1 MTPRRLALGGFMTAS
16 SVYRWLRDTGPATYL
31 SSLGAPRVAWYEI
44 DAVCKPASA
53 GLLPVA
59 RSSAAPITRLSTHA
73 RSSTWLPGD
82 PTVVPPDQPPPPP
95 LPLPTL
101 APDRPYH

>member
-1 MTPRRLALGGFMTAS
+1 MTPRRLALCGFMTAS

-53 GLLPVA
+53 GRLPVA
-59 RSSAAPITRLSTHA
+59 RSSAAPITRRSTHA
-73 RSSTWLPGD
+73 RSSTWLAGD
-82 PTVVPPDQPPPPP
+82 PTVRPLDQPASCS
-95 LPLPTL
+95 L
-101 APDRPYH
+101 AVPAVG